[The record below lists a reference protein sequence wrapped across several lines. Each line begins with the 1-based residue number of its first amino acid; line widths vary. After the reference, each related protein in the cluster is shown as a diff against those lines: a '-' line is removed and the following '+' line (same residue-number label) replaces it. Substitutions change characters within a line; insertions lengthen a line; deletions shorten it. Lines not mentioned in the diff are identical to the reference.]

1 MLNRI
6 MKTIILFMN
15 QLKIEWMEV
24 IITNELS
31 NDINHKTAYGSYHSN
46 TNRLNINILLQQ
58 IHYFY
63 FVHRNNFTIL
73 QMELILMT
81 ILWKLLWI
89 HFNFNSAAFL
99 LTRFDEKSSSSR
111 VNHSFFFTDLI
122 FISENWGILLQ
133 IKCICSIF
141 VAKCIL
147 HSLPIH
153 FIFMAICSFFIP

>member
-58 IHYFY
+58 IHYFH

-73 QMELILMT
+73 QMEFILMT
-81 ILWKLLWI
+81 FLWKLLWI

-111 VNHSFFFTDLI
+111 VNYSFFFTDFI
-122 FISENWGILLQ
+122 FISENWGILL
-133 IKCICSIF
+133 
-141 VAKCIL
+141 
-147 HSLPIH
+147 
-153 FIFMAICSFFIP
+153 